1 MQVEEYEHI
10 VESEEERLSV
20 HLFGTDYQRLCPEL
34 RRWVRGRV
42 ISDLWTQ
49 YAAHGPV
56 AAA

>member
-1 MQVEEYEHI
+1 MQVEEYENI
-10 VESEEERLSV
+10 VESEEERLSF
-20 HLFGTDYQRLCPEL
+20 HLFGMNYRRLSPEL
-34 RRWVRGRV
+34 RVYVRGRV